1 MTAATAE
8 DVETAI
14 GRPVSSDA
22 ELRQIEWW
30 LSGVEILIQS
40 RLGDVSAL
48 DQDVLRY
55 VEAEAVVAK
64 IRRGDSRVSSET
76 VSVDDGS
83 LTRRFETGVQT
94 SDISDEWWALLNPV
108 TGSSFYSTR
117 PGFDAVPGAP
127 LTPDQAAALTAR
139 IVALEAAA
147 VHTHAISD
155 VTALQTALDG
165 KAPIRSGINA
175 QTGTAYTLALTDE
188 NLLVTLTNAGAI
200 TVTVPTNATVAFPVG
215 ARVDL
220 TVLGAG
226 MATLVGASGVTVNA
240 TPSAVTR
247 AQHSG
252 VSLQKVATNTWLAW
266 GDLAG

>member
-1 MTAATAE
+1 MTAATVE

-83 LTRRFETGVQT
+83 LTRRFETGV
-94 SDISDEWWALLNPV
+94 DLRHL
-108 TGSSFYSTR
+108 R
-117 PGFDAVPGAP
+117 
-127 LTPDQAAALTAR
+127 R
-139 IVALEAAA
+139 M
-147 VHTHAISD
+147 
-155 VTALQTALDG
+155 
-165 KAPIRSGINA
+165 
-175 QTGTAYTLALTDE
+175 
-188 NLLVTLTNAGAI
+188 
-200 TVTVPTNATVAFPVG
+200 VG
-215 ARVDL
+215 A
-220 TVLGAG
+220 A
-226 MATLVGASGVTVNA
+226 
-240 TPSAVTR
+240 
-247 AQHSG
+247 
-252 VSLQKVATNTWLAW
+252 
-266 GDLAG
+266 

>member
-1 MTAATAE
+1 MTAATVE

-64 IRRGDSRVSSET
+64 IRRGDSRVS
-76 VSVDDGS
+76 VDDGS

-117 PGFDAVPGAP
+117 PGFDADDVQWAVS
-127 LTPDQAAALTAR
+127 TPPITSTL
-139 IVALEAAA
+139 
-147 VHTHAISD
+147 SD
-155 VTALQTALDG
+155 
-165 KAPIRSGINA
+165 
-175 QTGTAYTLALTDE
+175 
-188 NLLVTLTNAGAI
+188 
-200 TVTVPTNATVAFPVG
+200 FP
-215 ARVDL
+215 
-220 TVLGAG
+220 
-226 MATLVGASGVTVNA
+226 
-240 TPSAVTR
+240 
-247 AQHSG
+247 
-252 VSLQKVATNTWLAW
+252 
-266 GDLAG
+266 

>member
-1 MTAATAE
+1 MTAATVE

-30 LSGVEILIQS
+30 LSGVKILIQS

-55 VEAEAVVAK
+55 
-64 IRRGDSRVSSET
+64 VSSET

-117 PGFDAVPGAP
+117 PGFDADDVQWAVS
-127 LTPDQAAALTAR
+127 TPPITSTL
-139 IVALEAAA
+139 
-147 VHTHAISD
+147 SD
-155 VTALQTALDG
+155 
-165 KAPIRSGINA
+165 
-175 QTGTAYTLALTDE
+175 
-188 NLLVTLTNAGAI
+188 
-200 TVTVPTNATVAFPVG
+200 FP
-215 ARVDL
+215 
-220 TVLGAG
+220 
-226 MATLVGASGVTVNA
+226 
-240 TPSAVTR
+240 
-247 AQHSG
+247 
-252 VSLQKVATNTWLAW
+252 
-266 GDLAG
+266 